1 MSIETLYDR
10 LEKVAYYSNVPEEL
24 AYITTNITPKECA
37 EILKHFRELNNEIER
52 LNKKIN
58 EYEEREEMQHL
69 IKDEERFNYSMSDQ
83 VDY

>member
-1 MSIETLYDR
+1 MGTIIYYDSIEDYERQVKKVKLYDKKNKEVKE
-10 LEKVAYYSNVPEEL
+10 LKKQIEE
-24 AYITTNITPKECA
+24 
-37 EILKHFRELNNEIER
+37 

-58 EYEEREEMQHL
+58 EYEEREEMQYL